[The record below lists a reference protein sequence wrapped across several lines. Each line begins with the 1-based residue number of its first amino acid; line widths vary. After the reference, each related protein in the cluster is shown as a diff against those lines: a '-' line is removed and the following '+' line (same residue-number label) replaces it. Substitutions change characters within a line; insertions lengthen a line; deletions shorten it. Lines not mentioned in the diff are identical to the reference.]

1 MVLLMDVIKFFP
13 LPPDAPPFIQPE
25 MDVSGIHRKFLD
37 IPYAGTDNPAQT
49 LDIFLPEKGEG
60 PFPTLIQFH
69 GGAFLGGDKR
79 DGQCI
84 YLMNGIFRGYAV
96 VNVNYRLTGEAIFP
110 YPVYDTKAAVRFLRA
125 NADRYLLD
133 PTRFAASGDSAG
145 AYFAALLGTSQGVG
159 ALEDLSMGS
168 PDADSAVQA
177 VIGMFGVY
185 GLAMQSQF
193 TEDAPPMPSGVKLEN
208 YADVFAGAVC
218 RDCPGLAALASPASY
233 VTKRCPPMLIQAGT
247 ADEIVPY
254 EASVELAERVNA
266 VCGEGRATLEA
277 LQGATHGHPD
287 YASERYER
295 SRFEFLERVL
305 GPGRTE

>member
-1 MVLLMDVIKFFP
+1 MDVIK
-13 LPPDAPPFIQPE
+13 LIPPPPGSSPFIQPE
-25 MDVSGIHRKFLD
+25 LDPSGIHRKFLD
-37 IPYAGTDNPAQT
+37 VPYAGTDNPAQS
-49 LDIFLPEKGEG
+49 LDIFLPEEGDG

-84 YLMNGIFRGYAV
+84 YLLNGIFRGYAV

-110 YPVYDTKAAVRFLRA
+110 YPVYDAKAAVRFLRA
-125 NADRYLLD
+125 NAEKYRLD
-133 PTRFAASGDSAG
+133 PNRFAASGDSAG
-145 AYFAALLGTSQGVG
+145 AYFASLLGTSAGVA
-159 ALEDLSMGS
+159 ALEDLSMGC
-168 PDADSAVQA
+168 PDADSSVQA

-193 TEDAPPMPSGVKLEN
+193 TEDAPPMPSGVKIDN
-208 YADVFAGAVC
+208 YADTFAGAVC

-233 VTKRCPPMLIQAGT
+233 VTKACPPMLIQGGT

-254 EASVELAERVNA
+254 LGSVELVERVNA
-266 VCGEGRATLEA
+266 VCGDGRAVLES
-277 LQGATHGHPD
+277 LEGATHGHPD

-295 SRFEFLERVL
+295 SRFDFLDRVF
-305 GPGRTE
+305 GMK

>member
-1 MVLLMDVIKFFP
+1 MDEIRFLP
-13 LPPDAPPFIQPE
+13 LPPDAPPFIQPNV
-25 MDVSGIHRKFLD
+25 DLSGIRRKFLD
-37 IPYAGTDNPAQT
+37 VPYAGTDNPAQT
-49 LDIFLPEKGEG
+49 MDILLPAVGDG

-79 DGQCI
+79 DAQCI
-84 YLMNGIFRGYAV
+84 YLINGIRRGYAV

-110 YPVYDTKAAVRFLRA
+110 RPLYDAKTAVRFLRA
-125 NADRYLLD
+125 NAELYHLD

-145 AYFAALLGTSQGVG
+145 AYFAAMLGTSAGVG
-159 ALEDLSMGS
+159 ALEDLNMGW
-168 PDADSAVQA
+168 AEYDSSVQA

-185 GLAMQSQF
+185 DLAMQSQF
-193 TEDAPPMPSGVKLEN
+193 TEDAPPMPSGVKLQN

-233 VTKRCPPMLIQAGT
+233 ATRRCPPMLIQAGS
-247 ADEIVPY
+247 ADEVVPY
-254 EASVELAERVNA
+254 QASVALVKHVNA
-266 VCGEGRATLEA
+266 VCGAGRATLES

-295 SRFEFLERVL
+295 SRFEFLDRVF
-305 GPGRTE
+305 GMK